1 MLLCGSRLP
10 FFDNSRFLSYASRSS
25 MLLRKFSP
33 SSFVKSTQWLIY
45 IDRNPYDDLFTYP
58 EILKLMHLLET
69 RIMIHI
75 PGNPFMI
82 HPNNQNSLTDSFTET
97 KIPHCTSFPYPDS
110 LIMLRSHTPKSSQR
124 LFIHIP
130 QSSVRTWSIVTVL
143 GHDKQSFRS
152 LPFTRSIL

>member
-10 FFDNSRFLSYASRSS
+10 FFDNSRFLSYA
-25 MLLRKFSP
+25 FTP

-45 IDRNPYDDLFTYP
+45 IGRNPYDDLFTYP
-58 EILKLMHLLET
+58 EIFKLMHLLET

-97 KIPHCTSFPYPDS
+97 KITHSTSFPYPDS
-110 LIMLRSHTPKSSQR
+110 PTMLRSHTPKSSQR

-152 LPFTRSIL
+152 LPFTRSIH